1 LKKKR
6 KKKKKKEKKEKEKTL
21 VIEGFPMDG
30 ELMGAGSNNPNM
42 YLSVAA
48 FLNAGT

>member
-1 LKKKR
+1 MQNFQFPEIR
-6 KKKKKKEKKEKEKTL
+6 EKKKKKTL
-21 VIEGFPMDG
+21 VIVGFPMDG

-48 FLNAGT
+48 FLDAGT